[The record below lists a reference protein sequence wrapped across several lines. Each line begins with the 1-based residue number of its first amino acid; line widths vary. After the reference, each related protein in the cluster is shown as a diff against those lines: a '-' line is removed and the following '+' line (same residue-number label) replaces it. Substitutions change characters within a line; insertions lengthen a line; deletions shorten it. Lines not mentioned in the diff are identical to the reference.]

1 MMLSQKIKEYRA
13 LKGWTQD
20 DLAKFS
26 GVSLPSIKRYEMG
39 NDNITTTNL
48 KKIASALDVNI
59 INFMSPNMSPNTQK
73 NVSQSV
79 DQSRKMSPNMS
90 TNPDNLKVSQEH
102 NQIHIIKLSSNV
114 GAGESVEING
124 VEIYD
129 TDVLVPFSQMLF
141 KTRITHPDR
150 LRCMRVDGYSMAP
163 MLYPDSWVVADVTAK
178 FEGDGLYII
187 DLSGNFMV
195 KLLQLA
201 PDGTLEIISVNKDY
215 KSYEI
220 HKDDNIEVRII
231 GKVLRC
237 VI

>member
-1 MMLSQKIKEYRA
+1 
-13 LKGWTQD
+13 
-20 DLAKFS
+20 
-26 GVSLPSIKRYEMG
+26 
-39 NDNITTTNL
+39 
-48 KKIASALDVNI
+48 
-59 INFMSPNMSPNTQK
+59 
-73 NVSQSV
+73 
-79 DQSRKMSPNMS
+79 MSPNMS